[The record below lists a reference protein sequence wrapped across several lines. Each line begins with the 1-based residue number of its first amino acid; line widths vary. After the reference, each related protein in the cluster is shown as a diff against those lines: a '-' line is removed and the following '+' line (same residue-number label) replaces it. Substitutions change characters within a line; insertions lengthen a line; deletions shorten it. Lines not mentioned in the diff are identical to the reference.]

1 MTASNMGLAS
11 FGRPNDE
18 TYFSVALVSSDPT
31 IPTTSDEALDGYETV
46 RVSEDGITPAV
57 NLGKADPAK
66 DWAGKDVLSAPGS
79 PSATLAVPIID
90 NSVAADKLRY
100 GAEKVDVNGNAVFD
114 GTTDSWVVIVDE
126 LHNDENGDPKD
137 LVRYVYPNCVPQD
150 ITFGTH
156 SKGSLIIDTVT
167 FQALYDET
175 IGGYFKKLAPV
186 SATTTTTTTTTTTG
200 A

>member
-1 MTASNMGLAS
+1 MTASNAGLAT

-18 TYFSVALVSSDPT
+18 TYFSVALVSSNPT
-31 IPTTSDEALDGYETV
+31 IPTTSNESLSGYETV

-57 NLGKADPAK
+57 NLGKSDPAK
-66 DWAGKDVLSAPGS
+66 DWAGKDVLASPS
-79 PSATLAVPIID
+79 TPSATLSVPIID

-100 GAEKVDVNGNAVFD
+100 GAEKVDASGNAVFD
-114 GTTDSWVVIVDE
+114 GTTDAWVVIVDE
-126 LHNDENGDPKD
+126 LHNDANGDPK
-137 LVRYVYPNCVPQD
+137 LLERYVYPNCVPQS

-156 SKGSLIIDTVT
+156 TKGSLIIDTVE
-167 FQALYDET
+167 FQALYDNT

-186 SATTTTTTTTTTTG
+186 TTASSSGVVG

>member
-1 MTASNMGLAS
+1 MTASNTGLAS

-18 TYFSVALVSSDPT
+18 TYFSVALVSSNPT
-31 IPTTSDEALDGYETV
+31 IPTTSDATLTGYETV

-57 NLGKADPAK
+57 DLGKADPAK
-66 DWAGKDVLSAPGS
+66 DWAGKDVLASSAT

-90 NSVAADKLRY
+90 NSKAADKLRY
-100 GAEKVDVNGNAVFD
+100 GASKVDASGNAVFD
-114 GTTDSWVVIVDE
+114 GTTDAWVVIIDE
-126 LHNDENGDPKD
+126 LHNDANGDPKD

-156 SKGSLIIDTVT
+156 TKGSLIVDTVT

-186 SATTTTTTTTTTTG
+186 STTTTTTTG

>member
-1 MTASNMGLAS
+1 MTAPNTGLAS

-18 TYFSVALVSSDPT
+18 TYFSVALVSSNPT
-31 IPTTSDEALDGYETV
+31 IPTTSNATLTGYETV
-46 RVSEDGITPAV
+46 RVAEDGITPAV

-66 DWAGKDVLSAPGS
+66 DWAGKDVLASPAT

-100 GAEKVDVNGNAVFD
+100 GASKVDQNGNAVFD
-114 GTTDSWVVIVDE
+114 GSTDSWVVIIDE

-137 LVRYVYPNCVPQD
+137 LVRYVYPNCVPQE
-150 ITFGTH
+150 IAFGTH
-156 SKGSLIIDTVT
+156 AKGNLIIDTVT
-167 FQALYDET
+167 FQALYDST

-186 SATTTTTTTTTTTG
+186 SVTTTTTTTG
-200 A
+200 D

>member
-1 MTASNMGLAS
+1 MTATNTGLAS

-18 TYFSVALVSSDPT
+18 TYFSVALASSSPT
-31 IPTTSDEALDGYETV
+31 IPTTSDATLSGYETV

-57 NLGKADPAK
+57 DLGKSDPAK
-66 DWAGKDVLSAPGS
+66 DWAGRDVLASTAT
-79 PSATLAVPIID
+79 PSASLSVPIID

-100 GAEKVDVNGNAVFD
+100 GASNVDASGNAVFN
-114 GTTDSWVVIVDE
+114 GATDSWVVIVDE
-126 LHNDENGDPKD
+126 LHNDENGDPVS
-137 LVRYVYPNCVPQD
+137 LVRYVYPNCVPQN

-156 SKGSLIIDTVT
+156 SKGSLIIDTVE
-167 FQALYDET
+167 FQALYSPA

-186 SATTTTTTTTTTTG
+186 SVTTTTTTTTTTG

>member
-1 MTASNMGLAS
+1 MTASNTGLAS

-18 TYFSVALVSSDPT
+18 TYFSVALVSSSPT
-31 IPTTSDEALDGYETV
+31 IPTTSDATLTGYETV

-57 NLGKADPAK
+57 SLGKADPAK
-66 DWAGKDVLSAPGS
+66 DWAGKDVLASPAT

-100 GAEKVDVNGNAVFD
+100 GASKVDSSGNAVFD
-114 GTTDSWVVIVDE
+114 GSTDSWVVIIDE
-126 LHNDENGDPKD
+126 LHNDANGDPKS
-137 LVRYVYPNCVPQD
+137 LVRYVYPNCVPQE
-150 ITFGTH
+150 IAFGTH
-156 SKGSLIIDTVT
+156 SKGNLIVDTVT
-167 FQALYDET
+167 FQALYDST

-186 SATTTTTTTTTTTG
+186 SATTSSGVAG

>member
-1 MTASNMGLAS
+1 MIASNMGLAS

-100 GAEKVDVNGNAVFD
+100 GAEKVDVDGNAVFD

-137 LVRYVYPNCVPQD
+137 LVRYVYPNCVPQE
-150 ITFGTH
+150 IAFGTH
-156 SKGSLIIDTVT
+156 AKGNLIIDTVT
-167 FQALYDET
+167 FQALYDST

-186 SATTTTTTTTTTTG
+186 SVTTTTTTTG
-200 A
+200 D

>member
-1 MTASNMGLAS
+1 MTATNTGLAS

-18 TYFSVALVSSDPT
+18 TYFSVALASSSPT
-31 IPTTSDEALDGYETV
+31 IPTTSDQTLTGYETV

-57 NLGKADPAK
+57 DLGKADPAK
-66 DWAGKDVLSAPGS
+66 DWAGRDVLASPAT
-79 PSATLAVPIID
+79 PSATLSVPIID

-100 GAEKVDVNGNAVFD
+100 GASNVDESGNAVFD
-114 GTTDSWVVIVDE
+114 GSTDSWVVIVDE
-126 LHNDENGDPKD
+126 LHNDANGDPVS
-137 LVRYVYPNCVPQD
+137 LVRYVYPNCVPQN

-156 SKGSLIIDTVT
+156 SKGSLIIDTVE
-167 FQALYDET
+167 FQALYSSS

-186 SATTTTTTTTTTTG
+186 TATSSSGVVG

>member
-1 MTASNMGLAS
+1 MTASNTGLAT

-18 TYFSVALVSSDPT
+18 TYFSVALVSSNPT
-31 IPTTSDEALDGYETV
+31 IPTTSDQTLTGYETV

-66 DWAGKDVLSAPGS
+66 DWAGKDVLASSAT

-100 GAEKVDVNGNAVFD
+100 GADKVDASGNAVFD
-114 GTTDSWVVIVDE
+114 GTTDAWVVIIDE
-126 LHNDENGDPKD
+126 LHNDANGDPKS
-137 LVRYVYPNCVPQD
+137 LVRYVYPNCVPQE

-156 SKGSLIIDTVT
+156 TKGSLIIDTVL
-167 FQALYDET
+167 FQALYDST

-186 SATTTTTTTTTTTG
+186 STTTTG

>member
-1 MTASNMGLAS
+1 MTASNTGLAT

-18 TYFSVALVSSDPT
+18 TYFSVALVSSNPT
-31 IPTTSDEALDGYETV
+31 IPTTSNASLSGYETV

-57 NLGKADPAK
+57 DLGKSDPAK

-100 GAEKVDVNGNAVFD
+100 GASKVDSNGNAVFD
-114 GTTDSWVVIVDE
+114 GTTDAWVVIIDE
-126 LHNDENGDPKD
+126 LHNDANGDPKS

-167 FQALYDET
+167 FQALYDST

-186 SATTTTTTTTTTTG
+186 ATTTTTG

>member
-1 MTASNMGLAS
+1 MTASNTGLAS

-18 TYFSVALVSSDPT
+18 TYFSVALVSATPH
-31 IPTTSDEALDGYETV
+31 IPTTSDEALTGYETV
-46 RVSEDGITPAV
+46 RVSEEGITPAV
-57 NLGKADPAK
+57 DLGKADPAK
-66 DWAGKDVLSAPGS
+66 DWAGKDVLSSPAS

-100 GAEKVDVNGNAVFD
+100 GASKVDANGNAVFD
-114 GTTDSWVVIVDE
+114 GTTDAWVVIIDE
-126 LHNDENGDPKD
+126 LHNDQYGDPKS

-156 SKGSLIIDTVT
+156 AKGSLIIDTVM

-186 SATTTTTTTTTTTG
+186 SAVSEE
-200 A
+200 ARE